1 MRNFLENYYIS
12 KLILIMTLIL
22 CFVIFSEL
30 ALGEYLDNPDG
41 RGKPVKNVFYVI
53 NYFLL
58 SFFVIEI
65 ALKLFG
71 YASLFLSEFINV
83 FDSIVVII
91 SFVF

>member
-1 MRNFLENYYIS
+1 
-12 KLILIMTLIL
+12 MTLIL

-30 ALGEYLDNPDG
+30 ALQDYLEDPDG
-41 RGKPVKNVFYVI
+41 KGEFAKRIFYVI

-65 ALKLFG
+65 GLKLFG
-71 YASLFLSEFINV
+71 YASEFLSEFINV

>member
-1 MRNFLENYYIS
+1 
-12 KLILIMTLIL
+12 MTLIL
-22 CFVIFSEL
+22 CVVIFTEL
-30 ALGEYLDNPDG
+30 ALQEFLDNPDG
-41 RGKPVKNVFYVI
+41 RGKPVKYIFYVI

-65 ALKLFG
+65 CLKLFG
-71 YASLFLSEFINV
+71 YFLDFLCEFINV